1 MEIRTFSAR
10 DGTRLFYGITG
21 PSDGVPVVLC
31 HGLAANGRQFEADAR
46 YFAALGYRVIVPD
59 IRGHGRSNFPLGY
72 GRTGFSIPVMAD
84 DMLRLL
90 DNADVAGE
98 HWVGNSL
105 GGIIALEM
113 LAHAPE
119 RFLSLGL
126 FGTAFRLKLPRITG
140 PIFPLLYRVMGR
152 GWLSELTAASTTR
165 ERSDRKLIAEMIA
178 AFDPRVGQAITGHVR
193 RYDLTANALGWTGPM
208 LIMVGGMDRAVNLV
222 LKPALRRIGTRA
234 NWTVTHLP
242 TGGHCANLDASEQ
255 FRAELQGFWA
265 EA

>member
-1 MEIRTFSAR
+1 MEIRTFGAA

-21 PSDGVPVVLC
+21 PRDGVPVVLC

-46 YFAALGYRVIVPD
+46 YFAELGYCVIVPD
-59 IRGHGRSNFPLGY
+59 IRGHGRSEFPAGY
-72 GRTGFSIPVMAD
+72 RSVGFSIPVLAG
-84 DMLRLL
+84 DMLALL
-90 DNADVAGE
+90 DNAGVTGV

-113 LAHAPE
+113 IARAPE

-165 ERSDRKLIAEMIA
+165 ERSERKLIAEMIA

-193 RYDLTANALGWTGPM
+193 RYDLTANALGWNGPM
-208 LIMVGGMDRAVNLV
+208 LILVGGMDRAVNLV
-222 LKPALRRIGTRA
+222 LRPALKRIGARA
-234 NWTVTHLP
+234 NWRVVQLP
-242 TGGHCANLDASEQ
+242 EGGHCANLDATEQ
-255 FRAELQGFWA
+255 FREELLGFWA
-265 EA
+265 AA

>member
-1 MEIRTFSAR
+1 MEIRAFSAH
-10 DGTRLFYGITG
+10 DGTKLFYGIDG
-21 PSDGVPVVLC
+21 PPDGVAVVLC

-46 YFAALGYRVIVPD
+46 YFAELGYRVIVPD
-59 IRGHGRSNFPLGY
+59 IRGHGRSSFPADY
-72 GRTGFSIPVMAD
+72 RRTGFSTAVLAQ
-84 DMLRLL
+84 DMLALL
-90 DNADVAGE
+90 DNAGVAGV

-113 LAHAPE
+113 IAAAPE
-119 RFLSLGL
+119 RFESLSL

-178 AFDPRVGQAITGHVR
+178 DFDPRVGQAITGHVR

-222 LKPALRRIGTRA
+222 LKPALKRIGARD
-234 NWTVTHLP
+234 NWTVAHLP
-242 TGGHCANLDASEQ
+242 DGGHCANLDATEQ
-255 FRAELQGFWA
+255 FRNELRAFWGKA
-265 EA
+265 

>member
-1 MEIRTFSAR
+1 MEIRAFSAA
-10 DGTRLFYGITG
+10 DGTRLFYGIDG
-21 PSDGVPVVLC
+21 PPDGAPIVLC

-46 YFAALGYRVIVPD
+46 YFSERGYRVIVPD
-59 IRGHGRSNFPLGY
+59 IRGHGRSNFPAGY
-72 GRTGFSIPVMAD
+72 GRAGFSIPVMAD
-84 DMLRLL
+84 DMLRML
-90 DNADVAGE
+90 DNADVADV

-113 LAHAPE
+113 VARAPE

-126 FGTAFRLKLPRITG
+126 FGTAFRLKLPAITG

-193 RYDLTANALGWTGPM
+193 RYDLTANALGFAGPM
-208 LIMVGGMDRAVNLV
+208 LIMVGGMDRAVNLA
-222 LKPALRRIGTRA
+222 LKPALKRIGARE

-242 TGGHCANLDASEQ
+242 TGGHCANLDATEQ
-255 FRAELQGFWA
+255 FRGELEAFWGKA
-265 EA
+265 

>member
-1 MEIRTFSAR
+1 LEIRTFSAA
-10 DGTRLFYGITG
+10 DGTRLFYGISG
-21 PSDGVPVVLC
+21 PPDGVPVVLC

-46 YFAALGYRVIVPD
+46 YFAELGYRVIVPD
-59 IRGHGRSNFPLGY
+59 IRGHGRSNFPVGY
-72 GRTGFSIPVMAD
+72 GSAGFSIPVMAE

-90 DNADVAGE
+90 DNADVAAV

-105 GGIIALEM
+105 GGIIALDM
-113 LAHAPE
+113 IARAPE
-119 RFLSLGL
+119 RFASLSL

-208 LIMVGGMDRAVNLV
+208 LILVGGMDRAVNLV

-234 NWTVTHLP
+234 NWLVVQLP

-265 EA
+265 RV

>member
-1 MEIRTFSAR
+1 MEIRAFSAA
-10 DGTRLFYGITG
+10 DGTRLFYGIDG
-21 PSDGVPVVLC
+21 PTDGAPIVLC

-46 YFAALGYRVIVPD
+46 YFSERGYRVIVPD
-59 IRGHGRSNFPLGY
+59 IRGHGRSNFPAGY

-84 DMLRLL
+84 DMLRML
-90 DNADVAGE
+90 DNADVADV

-113 LAHAPE
+113 VARAPE

-126 FGTAFRLKLPRITG
+126 FGTAFRLKLPAITG

-193 RYDLTANALGWTGPM
+193 RYDLTANALGFAGPM
-208 LIMVGGMDRAVNLV
+208 LIMVGGMDRAVNLA
-222 LKPALRRIGTRA
+222 LKPALKRIGERD

-242 TGGHCANLDASEQ
+242 TGGHCANLDATEQ
-255 FRAELQGFWA
+255 FRGELEAFWGKA
-265 EA
+265 